1 MRVRSIP
8 PRAARRPR
16 GRWQAAASAASLV
29 SESIA
34 SWTSV
39 PVSAWVPALAGD
51 SLRLCAADL
60 DREDLAV
67 GRAPVAG
74 ARTAQQRHRAR
85 LGERVRELEVVRL
98 TRAVRPQA
106 AVGLVLAGL
115 RRQAAPGGILLVA
128 LHVDLREHDVRARRD
143 R

>member
-1 MRVRSIP
+1 MPAVPASAPWPGSALPAARWPGSALRMRVRSIP

-34 SWTSV
+34 SWASV
-39 PVSAWVPALAGD
+39 PESARVPALAGD

-60 DREDLAV
+60 DREDLGV

-85 LGERVRELEVVRL
+85 LGERVRELE
-98 TRAVRPQA
+98 
-106 AVGLVLAGL
+106 
-115 RRQAAPGGILLVA
+115 
-128 LHVDLREHDVRARRD
+128 
-143 R
+143 